1 MKALVL
7 SMSLFAALAI
17 GCGAKSSPA
26 SDQPA
31 PPDQPAPAQPA
42 ATGPADSCTTA
53 ADCALVEECCGCN
66 AGGKK
71 IAIRMDAVAS
81 FESSRAERCGDVM
94 CAQMISTDPSCDAE
108 AICGSSSRCEVA
120 PHTQHP

>member
-7 SMSLFAALAI
+7 AMFAALAI
-17 GCGAKSSPA
+17 GCGPKPSPA

-31 PPDQPAPAQPA
+31 PPAPSGPSNQPASTA
-42 ATGPADSCTTA
+42 PADSCTTA

-66 AGGKK
+66 AAGKK
-71 IAIRMDAVAS
+71 IAIRKDAVAS

-94 CAQMISTDPSCDAE
+94 CAQMISTDPSCDAA
-108 AICGSSSRCEVA
+108 AICGSGKRCEVA
-120 PHTQHP
+120 PHTQQP